1 LDEDVSRRRLLAGL
15 GTALAGG
22 LAGCSFGVPQNTE
35 TTGTGTPGSEASSG
49 EAETDL
55 EPVGT
60 PADIDVE
67 TPVETPQA
75 PADSEYTEVYR
86 RVVDSVT
93 AISVRSF
100 GGGGSGTAW
109 MYDDRHLVTNEH
121 VVGDAESAAV
131 RFSDQGWRDVTVVGT
146 DVYSDL
152 GVVRV
157 QRSEA
162 PDDAAPLPL
171 VESEQPV
178 GTEVLAIGN
187 PFGLSGSVSAGI
199 ISGNNRTLDAANDF
213 SIPDAIQTDAAANP
227 GNSGGPLVTLDGAVA
242 GVINS
247 GISSGDNVSFAIS
260 AGLTERVVPALIAD
274 GEYDHSFMGI
284 RFSDV
289 GPLLARAN
297 NLPITWGIYVAEA
310 VDGGPADGIL
320 RGSTG
325 RRRVD
330 GQRVPA
336 GGDVIVTLGDQV
348 VQTQQ
353 QLGSYLALETSPG
366 DTITVGVIRDA
377 ERVDVEL
384 TLGARPES

>member
-1 LDEDVSRRRLLAGL
+1 MDEEASRRRLLAGL
-15 GTALAGG
+15 GTVLAGG
-22 LAGCSFGVPQNTE
+22 LAGCSFAVPQDA
-35 TTGTGTPGSEASSG
+35 TTTDAGTPGPDTGSEG
-49 EAETDL
+49 TERDL
-55 EPVGT
+55 GPAGT

-67 TPVETPQA
+67 TPEETPR
-75 PADSEYTEVYR
+75 PPSDSEYTDVYR
-86 RVVDSVT
+86 EVIESVT

-131 RFSDQGWRDVTVVGT
+131 RFSDEGWRDVRVVGT

-157 QRSEA
+157 QSRDI
-162 PDDAAPLPL
+162 PDGATPLPL
-171 VESEQPV
+171 VDSQAPV
-178 GTEVLAIGN
+178 GTEVLAVGN

-199 ISGNNRTLDAANDF
+199 ISGNNRTLDAPNGF

-227 GNSGGPLVTLDGAVA
+227 GNSGGPLVTLDGEVA

-247 GISSGDNVSFAIS
+247 GITGGDNISFAIS
-260 AGLTERVVPALIAD
+260 AALTERVVPALIAD

-284 RFSDV
+284 RFTDV

-297 NLPITWGIYVAEA
+297 RLPITWGIYVAEA
-310 VDGGPADGIL
+310 VDGGPSDGVL
-320 RGSTG
+320 RGTSGSRT
-325 RRRVD
+325 VD
-330 GQRVPA
+330 GQQVPA
-336 GGDVIVTLGDQV
+336 GGDVIVKLGDRV

-384 TLGARPES
+384 TLGERPEP

>member
-1 LDEDVSRRRLLAGL
+1 MDEDVSRRRLLAGL

-22 LAGCSFGVPQNTE
+22 LAGCSFGVPQNTA
-35 TTGTGTPGSEASSG
+35 TTETGTPGSEASSG
-49 EAETDL
+49 EADTEL

-67 TPVETPQA
+67 TPAETPQP
-75 PADSEYTEVYR
+75 PAESEYTAIYR
-86 RVVDSVT
+86 DVIESVT
-93 AISVRSF
+93 AISIRSF

-131 RFSDQGWRDVTVVGT
+131 RFSDEGWRDVTVVGT

-157 QRSEA
+157 QRSEV
-162 PDDAAPLPL
+162 PDGAAPLQL

-199 ISGNNRTLDAANDF
+199 ISGTNRTLDAANNF

-227 GNSGGPLVTLDGAVA
+227 GNSGGPLMTLDGEVA

-260 AGLTERVVPALIAD
+260 AALTERVVPALIAD
-274 GEYDHSFMGI
+274 GNYDHSFMGI

-289 GPLLARAN
+289 GPFLARAN
-297 NLPITWGIYVAEA
+297 SLPVTWGIYVAEA
-310 VDGGPADGIL
+310 VDGGPADGVL
-320 RGSTG
+320 RGTSGSRT
-325 RRRVD
+325 VD

-336 GGDVIVTLGDQV
+336 GGDVIVKLGDRV

-377 ERVDVEL
+377 ERVDVDL
-384 TLGARPES
+384 TLGARPDP